1 MKTAHKKVQE
11 YHEIFGHPLA
21 LNPTPLSQDRIIH
34 RAGFM
39 AEELAEFLKA
49 SPDDLVAQSDALLD
63 LLYFVLGTFVEMGV
77 DPAPLFDAVHQANMD
92 KLWDGQPRYN
102 PTNGK
107 TLKPPGWVGPEERIR
122 QLIDKQ
128 KSQSIGASKP
138 APR

>member
-1 MKTAHKKVQE
+1 MKTAYEKVQA
-11 YHEIFGHPLA
+11 YHSVFGHRLIET
-21 LNPTPLSQDRIIH
+21 PTPLPQERIIH

-49 SPDDLVAQSDALLD
+49 SPDDLVTQSDALID

-77 DPAPLFDAVHQANMD
+77 DPTPLFEAVHQANMD
-92 KLWDGQPRYN
+92 KLWDGQPRYD

-122 QLIDKQ
+122 ALIEEQRTQAK
-128 KSQSIGASKP
+128 KAT
-138 APR
+138 